1 MLLEYCEYGTC
12 KISTHQH
19 FIIMALLE
27 HTVHTN
33 IHMYF
38 PLVLNSISSLVIL
51 HIRLLQR
58 NVVQHLS
65 RATQVNKLF
74 TYSIKHAK
82 QKRDRAVAGS
92 NLANDVFQGHR

>member
-1 MLLEYCEYGTC
+1 
-12 KISTHQH
+12 
-19 FIIMALLE
+19 MAGLE

-65 RATQVNKLF
+65 RATQVNKPF

-82 QKRDRAVAGS
+82 QKRDRAVAAS
-92 NLANDVFQGHR
+92 SLSPDWVQPCE